1 MLWHHSVFS
10 QKAEWLGPSERESH
24 LELGTQ
30 VTTLKDLQRSLCPGG
45 LRQLHYWSVCVCVC
59 TCVSFCGHWSCPA
72 APAPAAPA
80 MCTRVRWYREKDI
93 GFEVCQAEF
102 IRQA

>member
-72 APAPAAPA
+72 TPCP
-80 MCTRVRWYREKDI
+80 RRSRHVYQGQVVQREGYRL
-93 GFEVCQAEF
+93 
-102 IRQA
+102 